1 MNIFLGW
8 LVMALGLYVLQSSFL
23 PLVFFH
29 GIGPDLLLLLTISY
43 AFLKGNKL
51 GSFMGFLLGLFEDLG
66 FGCGTF
72 SNRVLRDSFILPIA
86 ASCVGT
92 IASYCVY
99 ELVIV
104 LLGYGFYPV
113 AHIQMK
119 LLPMLCYNVIFAWPV
134 HVMVHRMDE
143 YVSKKK

>member
-23 PLVFFH
+23 PLIFFH

-51 GSFMGFLLGLFEDLG
+51 GSFMGFLLGLFEDLATGSFLGVNIFINMLVG
-66 FGCGTF
+66 FGCGIF

-86 ASCVGT
+86 ASCV
-92 IASYCVY
+92 
-99 ELVIV
+99 
-104 LLGYGFYPV
+104 
-113 AHIQMK
+113 
-119 LLPMLCYNVIFAWPV
+119 
-134 HVMVHRMDE
+134 
-143 YVSKKK
+143 

>member
-51 GSFMGFLLGLFEDLG
+51 GSFMGFLLGLFEWALAVEL
-66 FGCGTF
+66 FPTGCCGIALF
-72 SNRVLRDSFILPIA
+72 CRLLLPAWELWFPIA
-86 ASCVGT
+86 FMS
-92 IASYCVY
+92 
-99 ELVIV
+99 
-104 LLGYGFYPV
+104 
-113 AHIQMK
+113 
-119 LLPMLCYNVIFAWPV
+119 
-134 HVMVHRMDE
+134 
-143 YVSKKK
+143 